1 MLTFALVICFTS
13 FTPHYFVCTH
23 LTVMECQPPPDAALG
38 AKRQQGKTGVE
49 KGQRH
54 QGTHQQH
61 QKPSQ
66 VSKAQLNSKTTL
78 KGTTHFHY
86 EYFFTLVYLAT
97 LLFFIA
103 L

>member
-1 MLTFALVICFTS
+1 
-13 FTPHYFVCTH
+13 
-23 LTVMECQPPPDAALG
+23 MECQPPPDAALG

-61 QKPSQ
+61 QKASQ

-86 EYFFTLVYLAT
+86 EYFFTLVYLAS